1 MIRTRLEELSIEG
14 LLLVASRN
22 GLEPDPDVDRDQLI
36 GQLVEI
42 IRENRE
48 EREAGNSKTVRIQQ
62 KKFSVIHEDEA
73 PSVENLLDGFVLPH
87 HYETN
92 RITLMLRDPHWAYTY
107 WDLSTAKAN
116 EYQESTRFDGLFLR
130 VLQLDGSAE
139 DLRIQDSFEIPV
151 QIEDSSWYIYLPR
164 LESYYRIQL
173 VARNNHRRELL
184 AVSNEVY
191 VPRGRLPFSPAAM
204 DTHRMA
210 LYELCGL
217 EYLEVP
223 PFGDNTV
230 ERSRS

>member
-1 MIRTRLEELSIEG
+1 IRTRLGELSFEG

-36 GQLVEI
+36 GLLTDI
-42 IRENRE
+42 IDEDRE
-48 EREAGNSKTVRIQQ
+48 EREAVNSKTVRIQQ
-62 KKFSVIHEDEA
+62 KKFSVIHEDVE
-73 PSVENLLDGFVLPH
+73 PSTEDLLDDFVLPA
-87 HYETN
+87 HYEIN

-107 WDLSTAKAN
+107 WDISTAKAK
-116 EYQESTRFDGLFLR
+116 EYQESIRFDGIFLR
-130 VLQLDGSAE
+130 VLQLDGSTD

-164 LESYYRIQL
+164 LESFYRIQL

-191 VPRGRLPFSPAAM
+191 VPRGRLPFAPESM
-204 DTHRMA
+204 DTDRMA

-223 PFGDNTV
+223 PFGDDHD
-230 ERSRS
+230 ERSGS